1 MKLASP
7 LSRERDGGIVIFE
20 GVTSEAFMS
29 TSICK
34 SFCGPTNI
42 NEPEPFAVPKKVW
55 LSLIV
60 VLSKSN
66 CFDSV
71 STKIKLGI
79 EKGDVEYFS
88 INGNQFRF
96 QKSAQKNN
104 LYDIQLKTDNGW
116 ITKLSLPMPKET
128 FFLTHDFDLDNN
140 FDLSYLEYGN
150 INIHF
155 FDKTSQRF
163 ILKPMQFSYDCA
175 LLDSSNLIYGV
186 NNHGSSEWNIDI
198 FSIKDRTKT
207 YLYKSKLFLKNN
219 SNNGGFEV
227 GFEIKIP
234 FLCKRSF
241 DSLGRQKTCDE

>member
-1 MKLASP
+1 MRVYLFSSILLFCSCQSNSQKEHLFSLPGEWA
-7 LSRERDGGIVIFE
+7 
-20 GVTSEAFMS
+20 VT
-29 TSICK
+29 
-34 SFCGPTNI
+34 
-42 NEPEPFAVPKKVW
+42 
-55 LSLIV
+55 
-60 VLSKSN
+60 
-66 CFDSV
+66 DSV
-71 STKIKLGI
+71 ATKIKLGI

-175 LLDSSNLIYGV
+175 LLDSSKLIYGV
-186 NNHGSSEWNIDI
+186 NNHGSAEWNIDI
-198 FSIKDRTKT
+198 FSIKDRTKIF
-207 YLYKSKLFLKNN
+207 LFKAKLFLRENPNN
-219 SNNGGFEV
+219 ADFRITSALLYKCRNGVEGDTVLISKMDINKQFSR
-227 GFEIKIP
+227 FSLLRFMKEIAHNKAY
-234 FLCKRSF
+234 R
-241 DSLGRQKTCDE
+241 